1 MRTPTA
7 KCPSSSRQI
16 RPPFSPPPFSPPP
29 FPVLLPHPRV
39 GGCCSLCS
47 CLDKKA
53 TLLSLTSFWA
63 VNTRLLICIWRR
75 KKRRGGR
82 KEKHRV
88 THCLTSR
95 LPGGHVQATA
105 ENSNCASFHRPP
117 QLHPPLHHTSC
128 CSGPAQPGA
137 HVLVLE
143 GPAQR
148 LQLSHHPSST
158 DGLRRG

>member
-1 MRTPTA
+1 MLFRSYLLRTAT
-7 KCPSSSRQI
+7 CSEQL
-16 RPPFSPPPFSPPP
+16 PPQNSY
-29 FPVLLPHPRV
+29 
-39 GGCCSLCS
+39 
-47 CLDKKA
+47 
-53 TLLSLTSFWA
+53 LLSVDPQRRPASMSSNSEQSQRCASTALERFQCSRKVTA
-63 VNTRLLICIWRR
+63 QRDMNTLKNTVPPLSNSRPAWV
-75 KKRRGGR
+75 G
-82 KEKHRV
+82 EK
-88 THCLTSR
+88 
-95 LPGGHVQATA
+95 GGHVQATA